1 MTCTT
6 ILTEEKIEQVAQG
19 IIDDYDLD
27 HNNAEINVDD
37 DGCQI
42 VVEAPNNATVLV
54 DIYLNNIDKR
64 NEKQA
69 QVTMLNTIA
78 DKIKNF
84 DADDEFNE
92 LWSYEFGRHNNFR
105 PSQFIE
111 MLLDDE
117 DYFIECSKKM
127 YQRAKELEYEIW
139 KLEEDEQERI

>member
-1 MTCTT
+1 MTCTA
-6 ILTEEKIEQVAQG
+6 ILTEEKIEKIAQS
-19 IIDDYDLD
+19 IIDEYDLD

-37 DGCQI
+37 DGGQI
-42 VVEAPNNATVLV
+42 VVEAPNHATVWV
-54 DIYLNNIDKR
+54 DICLNKLDKE

-69 QVTMLNTIA
+69 QVTILNTIA

-84 DADDEFNE
+84 DADDEFEE
-92 LWSYEFGRHNNFR
+92 LWSYEFGQHNHFR

-127 YQRAKELEYEIW
+127 YQRAEKLEYEIW
-139 KLEEDEQERI
+139 ELEEDE